1 MTRKFVFRFFHA
13 IKIICK
19 KHILIRIRMNV
30 IAKNYATLA
39 NTKARYSFWRQ
50 IMKKNASSK
59 QFKKLQQAINNFK
72 NSEKKF
78 NFIRKALYSDNKF
91 IYALGF
97 EALKKTGIDDT
108 VKILLEGGSIE
119 CEHLSE
125 CIYDYL
131 NEKIDEDSISKLVH
145 IFSDRDAK
153 RKKRMKALEIFTEI
167 RHPFA
172 FDRMLRLIGDDDL
185 ENFIL
190 EELIFALGEY
200 SNEKAVKPLLRLS
213 PKVNRI
219 SYNRIIEALGKIGCK
234 EGISLMLEGLKDRDW
249 VTRNISAVSLGY
261 LNDKKAIKPLMKCLN
276 DKVGDVQI
284 SAIQSLAK
292 IIDLESLRQL
302 INYYEKSVDLS
313 ALGAHKN

>member
-1 MTRKFVFRFFHA
+1 
-13 IKIICK
+13 
-19 KHILIRIRMNV
+19 MNV
-30 IAKNYATLA
+30 IAKNYATLT
-39 NTKARYSFWRQ
+39 NTKAKYSFWRQ

-72 NSEKKF
+72 NNEKKF
-78 NFIRKALYSDNKF
+78 NFIRKALYSDNKL
-91 IYALGF
+91 ISELGF
-97 EALKKTGIDDT
+97 EALKEIGIDDT
-108 VKILLEGGSIE
+108 VTILLEGGSIE
-119 CEHLSE
+119 CEHSCLSE

-153 RKKRMKALEIFTEI
+153 RKKRMKALRIFTEI

-172 FDRMLRLIGDDDL
+172 FDRMLRLIEDDDL

-213 PKVNRI
+213 PNVNRI
-219 SYNRIIEALGKIGCK
+219 SYNRIIEALGKIGSEK
-234 EGISLMLEGLKDRDW
+234 GITLMLEGLKDRDW

-276 DKVGDVQI
+276 DKVGDVKI

-313 ALGAHKN
+313 ELGAHKN